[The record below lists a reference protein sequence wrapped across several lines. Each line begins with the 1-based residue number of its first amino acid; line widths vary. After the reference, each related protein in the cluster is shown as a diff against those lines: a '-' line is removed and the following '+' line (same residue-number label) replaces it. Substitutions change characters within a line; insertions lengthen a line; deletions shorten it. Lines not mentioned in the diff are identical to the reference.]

1 MQNRRPRENRDL
13 TLALVVA
20 LATLGAAGTLQTRHV
35 FVHVIDQHGDPVS
48 DLTAS
53 DFQLTEG
60 GVARPVTHA
69 GPAKDPMRIA
79 LFLDTSDAAA
89 SALTHV
95 RAGAVAFLD
104 ALPPE
109 DEVLIVTT
117 GRQVRVRVPPTTDRK
132 KLRETASG
140 LFSDGAGTVLMD
152 GLLEIDDRFFK
163 KAEDRWPV
171 FVIFTSDGTES
182 SAGAHEK
189 EFNKWNVGLGARGVS
204 VHALVLKTNRSAGT
218 PDVIVSSLTRNT
230 GGRYD
235 MMNTTNALPDKMK
248 ALAGQLAL
256 DHRKMSAWYQIDFQS
271 DATEF
276 KPIDVGVAR
285 SGVRLE
291 ISDRRRIQ

>member
-1 MQNRRPRENRDL
+1 MAASVRRAACGFL
-13 TLALVVA
+13 LVGAVAALP
-20 LATLGAAGTLQTRHV
+20 LGAAGKLQTRHV
-35 FVHVIDQHGDPVS
+35 FVHVIDQQGAPVS
-48 DLTAS
+48 DLAAS

-60 GVARPVTHA
+60 GVARVVTHA

-89 SALTHV
+89 GALTHM

-117 GRQVRVRVPPTTDRK
+117 GRQVRVRVQPTTDRK
-132 KLRETASG
+132 KLKDAAAG
-140 LFSDGAGTVLMD
+140 LFTDGAGTVLMD
-152 GLLEIDDRFFK
+152 GLMEIDDRFFK

-182 SAGAHEK
+182 SAGAREK
-189 EFNKWNVGLGARGVS
+189 EFNKWQLTIAARGITA
-204 VHALVLKTNRSAGT
+204 HALLLKASKGGGMPEVVANNLA
-218 PDVIVSSLTRNT
+218 LNT

-235 MMNTTNALPDKMK
+235 VMNTTNALPDKMK
-248 ALAGQLAL
+248 ALAEQLGL
-256 DHRKMSAWYQIDFQS
+256 DHRRMAAWYQLDFQTDS
-271 DATEF
+271 TEF

>member
-1 MQNRRPRENRDL
+1 MTTGFRRSARVFVL
-13 TLALVVA
+13 ITAALVA
-20 LATLGAAGTLQTRHV
+20 LHAAGKLQTRHV
-35 FVHVIDQHGDPVS
+35 FVHVIDQQGAPVA

-60 GVARPVTHA
+60 GVPRVVTHA

-89 SALTHV
+89 SGLAHMRTGAL
-95 RAGAVAFLD
+95 AFLD
-104 ALPPE
+104 ALAPE

-117 GRQVRVRVPPTTDRK
+117 GRQVRVRVQPTTDRK
-132 KLRETASG
+132 KLKDAAGG
-140 LFSDGAGTVLMD
+140 LFTDGAGTVLMD
-152 GLLEIDDRFFK
+152 GLMEIDDRFFK
-163 KAEDRWPV
+163 EAEDRWPV

-182 SAGAHEK
+182 SAGAREK
-189 EFNKWNVGLGARGVS
+189 EFNKWQLAIGARGVT
-204 VHALVLKTNRSAGT
+204 VHALVLKNNKGGGM
-218 PDVIVSSLTRNT
+218 PDVVASNLAQNT

-235 MMNTTNALPDKMK
+235 MMNTTNALPEKMK
-248 ALAGQLAL
+248 VLAEQLAL
-256 DHRKMSAWYQIDFQS
+256 DHRKMTAWYELDFQT